1 MNVNWRGVI
10 PAITTPFNEDLSI
23 DHGFFAEHA
32 RWLVETGSVGIVPFG
47 SLGEAATVSTAE
59 KLESIERLV
68 AALDGAAPVI
78 PAVAA
83 LSTRDAVSFARDAE
97 AAGASGF
104 MVLPPYVYS
113 SDWREMRAH
122 VAAVLE
128 ATSLPSMLYNNP
140 VAYVTDFTPP
150 QIAELAAEFPHMN
163 AVKESSSD
171 VRRIAWL
178 RSLLGDDLA
187 ILVGVDDVI
196 VESVASGAS
205 GWIAGLVNAFPE
217 ESVRL
222 FDLAVAGRSEEA
234 FELYRWFLPLLRLD
248 IGTKFVQKIK
258 LAQERVGRGSAR
270 VRGPRLE
277 LSGDELAETLAVIA
291 KGLAERPSLS
301 DPASGRPAGQQ
312 RELEQP
318 A

>member
-1 MNVNWRGVI
+1 MNVNWQGVI
-10 PAITTPFNEDLSI
+10 PAITTPFNEDLGI
-23 DHGFFAEHA
+23 DHGFFVEHA
-32 RWLVETGSVGIVPFG
+32 SWMVDAGCVGIVPFG
-47 SLGEAATVSTAE
+47 SLGEAATVSTTE
-59 KLESIERLV
+59 KLEAIERLV
-68 AALDGAAPVI
+68 AALDGVAPVM

-83 LSTRDAVSFARDAE
+83 MSTRDAVQFVRDAA

-113 SDWREMRAH
+113 SDWREMKAH

-128 ATSLPSMLYNNP
+128 ATSVPSMLYNNP
-140 VAYVTDFTPP
+140 LAYSTDFSPP
-150 QIAELAAEFPHMN
+150 QVAELAGLFPHMN
-163 AVKESSSD
+163 AVKESSAD
-171 VRRIAWL
+171 VRRVAWL
-178 RSLLGDDLA
+178 RSLLGDDFN

-196 VESVASGAS
+196 VEAVESGAV

-222 FDLAVAGRSEEA
+222 FELAREGRKAEA

-258 LAQERVGRGSAR
+258 LTQERVGRGNTR
-270 VRGPRLE
+270 VRAPRLTLTGNE
-277 LSGDELAETLAVIA
+277 LQETLTTIGEA
-291 KGLAERPSLS
+291 LASRP
-301 DPASGRPAGQQ
+301 
-312 RELEQP
+312 ELRQP

>member
-23 DHGFFAEHA
+23 DHEFFAEHA
-32 RWLVETGSVGIVPFG
+32 RWMIDAGCVGIVPFG

-59 KLESIERLV
+59 KLESIERL
-68 AALDGAAPVI
+68 ATALDGVAPVI
-78 PAVAA
+78 PAVAS
-83 LSTRDAVSFARDAE
+83 LSTADAVRFTRDAE

-122 VAAVLE
+122 VAAVLQ
-128 ATSLPSMLYNNP
+128 ATALPSMLYNNP
-140 VAYVTDFTPP
+140 LAYVTDFTPP
-150 QIAELAAEFPHMN
+150 QIAELTREFPHMN
-163 AVKESSSD
+163 AVKESSAD
-171 VRRIAWL
+171 IRRIAWL
-178 RSLLGDDLA
+178 RSLLGDELA

-196 VESVASGAS
+196 VESAASGAS

-222 FDLAVAGRSEEA
+222 FDLAMAGRADEA

-258 LAQERVGRGSAR
+258 LTQELVGRGNAR

-277 LSGDELAETLAVIA
+277 LAGAERDQTIAVIEE
-291 KGLAERPSLS
+291 GLAQRPS
-301 DPASGRPAGQQ
+301 AVA
-312 RELEQP
+312 
-318 A
+318 AA